1 LPLRKASN
9 MIICDYELGEVKKRQ
24 LTQEEKSNV
33 CSYVVAR
40 WNAWSKPLQG
50 VQDNTRVIRDRATPS
65 ICNIKQPEK
74 KKDWHSDIK
83 LNRMY
88 EFYNKLYGILYETF
102 YDKIS
107 SYLKLGK
114 DTHDKVYNLALD
126 QENKK
131 TLLVSIKD
139 MLDTGEVVASSE
151 YKTVYKKEVAHISE
165 IMNVDPNSIVSVR
178 ENSFVYRKEVS
189 KRLNF
194 IRIDPCN
201 FVYDPLITPCTDD
214 FYECDKIIKQW
225 KTRRE
230 ILSNKSY
237 ELDKQQFEEQF
248 AQQTTPNEESQDEN
262 DTNSV
267 YRYNQI
273 EVLTM
278 FGTFYIDGK
287 AYENYVAVVV
297 GRQFLVYFAPKGIYT
312 PDVYYFPFH
321 ARGNGARGISPLFYI
336 ADLCQAEEDAYN
348 RTCDAIKLQ
357 LNPTRYAPTGFFEEN
372 KVKQEPGK
380 IITYRL
386 GMQDPNAIIKEQIDA
401 QPAIMTFQETTK
413 QLEKEIAGIDNG
425 QLSVK
430 SEALTEEEVKRIAVS
445 ESLIPNMIISGIMLN
460 IVSRYLK
467 DCVQM
472 MDGEE
477 MDGNVV
483 KTAWEYANEQ
493 LQMQNIVALMEKVGQ
508 ADPTMP
514 KIQDTAARA
523 LQAMGVN
530 PDDYLNDGRTQ
541 QIIQNF
547 AGLSDEVLQQLVQV
561 GQQMQVQE
569 NNLNKAS
576 KLMAQLQDDEY
587 RKQLR
592 ENWAETG
599 VLPESV
605 IVPNGDTTMEVPVT
619 RVTPDSQV
627 KNKVST
633 TAD

>member
-1 LPLRKASN
+1 
-9 MIICDYELGEVKKRQ
+9 MIVCDYELGEVKKRE
-24 LTQEEKSNV
+24 LTSDEKKDV
-33 CSYVVAR
+33 CDYVVSR
-40 WNAWSKPLQG
+40 WNAWSKPVESL
-50 VQDNTRVIRDRATPS
+50 QDNTRVIRDRATPT
-65 ICNIKQPEK
+65 ICDIKQPER
-74 KKDWHSDIK
+74 KKDWHSNIR

-88 EFYNKLYGILYETF
+88 EYYNKLYGILYETF

-114 DTHDKVYNLALD
+114 DNHDKVYNLALD

-131 TLLVSIKD
+131 CLLVSIKD

-151 YKTVYKKEVAHISE
+151 YKTIYKKEVLPIE
-165 IMNVDPNSIVSVR
+165 QIGMVDPASIVSVR
-178 ENSFVYRKEVS
+178 ENSFVVRQEVGR
-189 KRLNF
+189 RLNF
-194 IRIDPCN
+194 VRIDPCN

-237 ELDKQQFEEQF
+237 EIDRQQFENTF
-248 AQQTTPNEESQDEN
+248 PQQTTPNMESQDEQ
-262 DTNSV
+262 DINSV

-278 FGTFYIDGK
+278 FGTFYINGK
-287 AYENYVAVVV
+287 AYENYVAVII
-297 GRQFLVYFAPKGIYT
+297 GRAFLAYFAPKGIYT
-312 PDVYYFPFH
+312 PDIYYYPFH
-321 ARGNGARGISPLFYI
+321 ARGNGARGVSPLFYI
-336 ADLCQAEEDAYN
+336 ADLCKAEEDAFN
-348 RTCDAIKLQ
+348 DTRDAVKLQ
-357 LNPTRYAPTGFFEEN
+357 LNPTRYAPTGFFEEPV
-372 KVKQEPGK
+372 VKQEPGK

-386 GMQDPNAIIKEQIDA
+386 GMQDPNAIIKEVIDA
-401 QPAIMTFQETTK
+401 QPALQSFQETTK

-460 IVSRYLK
+460 VVSRYLK

-472 MDGEE
+472 VDGEE
-477 MDGNVV
+477 LDGNVV

-493 LQMQNIVALMEKVGQ
+493 LQMQNIVALIEKVGA

-530 PDDYLNDGRTQ
+530 PADYLNDGRTQ
-541 QIIQNF
+541 QIIQTF
-547 AGLSDEVLQQLVQV
+547 AGLSDDVIQQLAQM
-561 GQQMQVQE
+561 GQQLQVEQ
-569 NNLNKAS
+569 NNIAKAS
-576 KLMAQLQDDEY
+576 KMMAQIQDDEY
-587 RKQLR
+587 RKVLR
-592 ENWAETG
+592 KSWEETG
-599 VLPESV
+599 MMPEAV
-605 IVPNGDTTMEVPVT
+605 MVPNGDAVMEVPVT
-619 RVTPDSQV
+619 RVTPETQV

>member
-1 LPLRKASN
+1 
-9 MIICDYELGEVKKRQ
+9 MIVCDYELGEVKKRE
-24 LTQEEKSNV
+24 LTSDEKQSV
-33 CSYVVAR
+33 CDFVVQR
-40 WNAWSKPLQG
+40 WNSWSKPLELL
-50 VQDNTRVIRDRATPS
+50 QDNTRVIRDRATPT
-65 ICNIKQPEK
+65 ICDIKQPER
-74 KKDWHSDIK
+74 KKDWHSNIK

-114 DTHDKVYNLALD
+114 ENHDKVYNQALD

-151 YKTVYKKEVAHISE
+151 YKTVYKKEVLPIEE
-165 IMNVDPNSIVSVR
+165 IGNVDPASIVSVR
-178 ENSFVYRKEVS
+178 ENSFVVRQEVE

-194 IRIDPCN
+194 VRIDPCN
-201 FVYDPLITPCTDD
+201 FVYDPLVTPCTED

-237 ELDKQQFEEQF
+237 ELDRAQFEETF
-248 AQQTTPNEESQDEN
+248 AQPSTPNLQEQDE
-262 DTNSV
+262 TTTYSV

-278 FGTFYIDGK
+278 FGTFYIGGK
-287 AYENYVAVVV
+287 AYENYVAVVI
-297 GRQFLVYFAPKGIYT
+297 GRAFLAYFAPKGIYT

-321 ARGNGARGISPLFYI
+321 ARGNGARGVSPLFYI
-336 ADLCQAEEDAYN
+336 ADLCKAEEDAYN
-348 RTCDAIKLQ
+348 DTRDAVKLQ
-357 LNPTRYAPTGFFEEN
+357 INPCRYAPTGFFEEN
-372 KVKQEPGK
+372 NVKQEPGK

-386 GMQDPNAIIKEQIDA
+386 GMQDPNAIIKETIDA
-401 QPAIMTFQETTK
+401 QPAIQSFQETTK

-467 DCVQM
+467 DCVEM
-472 MDGEE
+472 VDGQE
-477 MDGNVV
+477 MDGTVV

-493 LQMQNIVALMEKVGQ
+493 LQMQNIVSLIEKVAQ

-514 KIQDTAARA
+514 KYQDTAARA

-530 PDDYLNDGRTQ
+530 PADYLNDGRTQ
-541 QIIQNF
+541 QIIQQF

-561 GQQMQVQE
+561 GQQLQVEQ
-569 NNLNKAS
+569 NNIAKAS
-576 KLMAQLQDDEY
+576 KMMAQIQDDEY
-587 RKQLR
+587 RKVLR
-592 ENWAETG
+592 KSWEEAG
-599 VLPESV
+599 AMPQSV
-605 IVPNGDTTMEVPVT
+605 IVPNGDAVMEVPVT
-619 RVTPDSQV
+619 RVTPETQV

>member
-1 LPLRKASN
+1 
-9 MIICDYELGEVKKRQ
+9 
-24 LTQEEKSNV
+24 
-33 CSYVVAR
+33 
-40 WNAWSKPLQG
+40 
-50 VQDNTRVIRDRATPS
+50 
-65 ICNIKQPEK
+65 
-74 KKDWHSDIK
+74 
-83 LNRMY
+83 MY

-114 DTHDKVYNLALD
+114 ENHDKVYNNALD

-151 YKTVYKKEVAHISE
+151 YKTMYRKDVLPIEE
-165 IMNVDPNSIVSVR
+165 IGNVDPSTIVSIR
-178 ENSFVYRKEVS
+178 ENSFVVRTEVE

-194 IRIDPCN
+194 VRIDPCN

-237 ELDKQQFEEQF
+237 EIDKAEFEATF
-248 AQQTTPNEESQDEN
+248 AQPSTPNLQSQDEM
-262 DTNSV
+262 DTSSV

-278 FGTFYIDGK
+278 FGTFYIGGK
-287 AYENYVAVVV
+287 AYENYVAVIV
-297 GRQFLVYFAPKGIYT
+297 GRTFLAYFAPKGIYT
-312 PDVYYFPFH
+312 PDIYYYPFH

-336 ADLCQAEEDAYN
+336 ADLCKAEEEAYN
-348 RTCDAIKLQ
+348 DTRDAVKLQ
-357 LNPTRYAPTGFFEEN
+357 LNPTRFAPTGFFEEGN
-372 KVKQEPGK
+372 VKQEPGK
-380 IITYRL
+380 VITYRI
-386 GMQDPNAIIKEQIDA
+386 GMQDPNAIIRENIDA
-401 QPAIMTFQETTK
+401 QPAIQSFQETTK

-430 SEALTEEEVKRIAVS
+430 SEALTEEEVKRIATS

-460 IVSRYLK
+460 IVSRYLR
-467 DCVQM
+467 DCVEMVEGQ
-472 MDGEE
+472 E
-477 MDGNVV
+477 MDGSVI

-493 LQMQNIVALMEKVGQ
+493 LQMQNIINLIERVGA

-530 PDDYLNDGRTQ
+530 PADYLNDGRTQ

-547 AGLSDEVLQQLVQV
+547 AGLSDEVLQQLVQM
-561 GQQMQVQE
+561 GQQLQVEQ
-569 NNLNKAS
+569 NNIAKAS
-576 KLMAQLQDDEY
+576 KMMGQIQDDEY
-587 RKQLR
+587 RKALR
-592 ENWAETG
+592 KSWEEAG
-599 VLPESV
+599 VMPESV
-605 IVPNGDTTMEVPVT
+605 IVPNGDSVMEVPVT
-619 RVTPDSQV
+619 RVTPETQV

>member
-1 LPLRKASN
+1 
-9 MIICDYELGEVKKRQ
+9 MIVCDYELGEVKKRE
-24 LTQEEKSNV
+24 LTSDEKQSV
-33 CSYVVAR
+33 CDFVVQR
-40 WNAWSKPLQG
+40 WNSWSKPLELL
-50 VQDNTRVIRDRATPS
+50 QDNTRVIRDRATPT
-65 ICNIKQPEK
+65 ICDIKQPER
-74 KKDWHSDIK
+74 KKDWHSNIK

-114 DTHDKVYNLALD
+114 ENHDKVYNQALD

-151 YKTVYKKEVAHISE
+151 YKTVYKKEVLPIEE
-165 IMNVDPNSIVSVR
+165 IGNVDPASIVSVR
-178 ENSFVYRKEVS
+178 ENSFVVRQEVE

-194 IRIDPCN
+194 VRIDPCN
-201 FVYDPLITPCTDD
+201 FVYDPLITPCTED

-237 ELDKQQFEEQF
+237 ELDRQAFEETF
-248 AQQTTPNEESQDEN
+248 AQPSTPNLQEQDETTTYN
-262 DTNSV
+262 V

-278 FGTFYIDGK
+278 FGTFYIGGK
-287 AYENYVAVVV
+287 AYENYVAVVI
-297 GRQFLVYFAPKGIYT
+297 GRAFLAYFAPKGIYT

-321 ARGNGARGISPLFYI
+321 ARGNGARGVSPLFYI
-336 ADLCQAEEDAYN
+336 ADLCKAEEDAYN
-348 RTCDAIKLQ
+348 DTRDAVKLQ
-357 LNPTRYAPTGFFEEN
+357 INPCRYAPTGFFEEN
-372 KVKQEPGK
+372 NVKQEPGK

-386 GMQDPNAIIKEQIDA
+386 GMQDPNAIIKETIDA
-401 QPAIMTFQETTK
+401 QPAIQSFQETTK

-467 DCVQM
+467 DCVEM
-472 MDGEE
+472 VDGQE
-477 MDGNVV
+477 MDGTVV

-493 LQMQNIVALMEKVGQ
+493 LQMQNIVSLIEKVAQ

-514 KIQDTAARA
+514 KYQDTAARA

-530 PDDYLNDGRTQ
+530 PADYLNDGRTQ

-547 AGLSDEVLQQLVQV
+547 AGLSDDVLQQLVTV
-561 GQQMQVQE
+561 GQQLQVQE
-569 NNLNKAS
+569 NNVLKAQ
-576 KLMAQLQDDEY
+576 KIMGNIQDDEY
-587 RKQLR
+587 RKVLRKSWEESGQLP
-592 ENWAETG
+592 A
-599 VLPESV
+599 SV
-605 IVPNGDTTMEVPVT
+605 IVPNGQGVMEVPVE
-619 RVTPDSQV
+619 RVTPTTQT
-627 KNKVST
+627 KNKSGVT
-633 TAD
+633 VD

>member
-1 LPLRKASN
+1 
-9 MIICDYELGEVKKRQ
+9 MIVCDYELGEVKKRE
-24 LTQEEKSNV
+24 LTSDEKQGV
-33 CSYVVAR
+33 CDFVVQR
-40 WNAWSKPLQG
+40 WNSWSKPLEAL
-50 VQDNTRVIRDRATPS
+50 QDNTRVIRDRATPT
-65 ICNIKQPEK
+65 ICDIKQPER
-74 KKDWHSDIK
+74 KKDWHSNIK

-114 DTHDKVYNLALD
+114 ENHDKVYNQALD

-151 YKTVYKKEVAHISE
+151 YKTVYKKEVLPIEE
-165 IMNVDPNSIVSVR
+165 IGNVDPASIVSVR
-178 ENSFVYRKEVS
+178 ENSFVVRQEVE

-194 IRIDPCN
+194 VRIDPCN
-201 FVYDPLITPCTDD
+201 FVYDPLVTPCTED

-237 ELDKQQFEEQF
+237 ELDRQAFEEAF
-248 AQQTTPNEESQDEN
+248 AQPSTPNLQEQDETTTYN
-262 DTNSV
+262 V

-278 FGTFYIDGK
+278 FGTFYIGGK
-287 AYENYVAVVV
+287 AYENYVAVVI
-297 GRQFLVYFAPKGIYT
+297 GRAFLAYFAPKGIYT

-321 ARGNGARGISPLFYI
+321 ARGNGARGVSPLLYI
-336 ADLCQAEEDAYN
+336 ADLCKAEEDAYN
-348 RTCDAIKLQ
+348 DTRDAVKLQ
-357 LNPTRYAPTGFFEEN
+357 INPCRYAPTGFFEEN
-372 KVKQEPGK
+372 NVKQEPGK

-386 GMQDPNAIIKEQIDA
+386 GMQDPNAIIKETIDA
-401 QPAIMTFQETTK
+401 QPAIQSFQETTK

-467 DCVQM
+467 DCVEM
-472 MDGEE
+472 VDGQE
-477 MDGNVV
+477 MDGTVV

-493 LQMQNIVALMEKVGQ
+493 LQMQNIVSLIEKVAQ

-514 KIQDTAARA
+514 KYQDTAARA

-530 PDDYLNDGRTQ
+530 PADYLNDGRTQ
-541 QIIQNF
+541 QIVQNF
-547 AGLSDEVLQQLVQV
+547 ASLSDEVLQQLVQV
-561 GQQMQVQE
+561 GQQLQVEQ
-569 NNLNKAS
+569 NNLTKAS
-576 KLMAQLQDDEY
+576 KMMAQIQDDEY
-587 RKQLR
+587 RKVLR
-592 ENWAETG
+592 KSWEEAG
-599 VLPESV
+599 AMPQSV
-605 IVPNGDTTMEVPVT
+605 IVPNGDAVMEVPVT
-619 RVTPDSQV
+619 RVTPETQV

-633 TAD
+633 TVD

>member
-1 LPLRKASN
+1 
-9 MIICDYELGEVKKRQ
+9 MIVCDYELGEVKKRE
-24 LTQEEKSNV
+24 LTSDEKQSV
-33 CSYVVAR
+33 CDFVVQR
-40 WNAWSKPLQG
+40 WNSWSKPLEAL
-50 VQDNTRVIRDRATPS
+50 QDNTRVIRDRATPT
-65 ICNIKQPEK
+65 ICDIKQPQK
-74 KKDWHSDIK
+74 KKDWHSDIR

-114 DTHDKVYNLALD
+114 ENHDKVYNQALD

-151 YKTVYKKEVAHISE
+151 YKTVYRKEVLPIEE
-165 IMNVDPNSIVSVR
+165 IGNVDPASIVSVR
-178 ENSFVYRKEVS
+178 ENSFVVRQEVE

-194 IRIDPCN
+194 VRIDPCN
-201 FVYDPLITPCTDD
+201 FVYDPLVTPCTED

-237 ELDKQQFEEQF
+237 ELDRAQFEETF
-248 AQQTTPNEESQDEN
+248 AQPSTPNLQEQDE
-262 DTNSV
+262 TTTYSV

-278 FGTFYIDGK
+278 FGTFYIGGK
-287 AYENYVAVVV
+287 AYENYVAVVI
-297 GRQFLVYFAPKGIYT
+297 GRAFLAYFAPKGIYT

-321 ARGNGARGISPLFYI
+321 ARGNGARGVSPLFYI
-336 ADLCQAEEDAYN
+336 ADLCKAEEDAYN
-348 RTCDAIKLQ
+348 DTRDAVKLQ
-357 LNPTRYAPTGFFEEN
+357 INPCRYAPTGFFEEN
-372 KVKQEPGK
+372 NVKQEPGK

-386 GMQDPNAIIKEQIDA
+386 GMQDPNAIIKETIDA
-401 QPAIMTFQETTK
+401 QPAIQSFQETTK

-467 DCVQM
+467 DCVEM
-472 MDGEE
+472 VDGQE
-477 MDGNVV
+477 MDGTVV

-493 LQMQNIVALMEKVGQ
+493 LQMQNIVALIEKVAQ

-514 KIQDTAARA
+514 KYQDTAARA

-530 PDDYLNDGRTQ
+530 PADYLNDGRTQ
-541 QIIQNF
+541 QIVQQF

-561 GQQMQVQE
+561 GQQLQVEQ
-569 NNLNKAS
+569 NNVAKAS
-576 KLMAQLQDDEY
+576 KMMAQIQDDEY
-587 RKQLR
+587 RKVLR
-592 ENWAETG
+592 KSWEEAG
-599 VLPESV
+599 AMPQSV
-605 IVPNGDTTMEVPVT
+605 IVPNGDAVMEVPVT
-619 RVTPDSQV
+619 RVTPETQV
-627 KNKVST
+627 KNKAST

>member
-1 LPLRKASN
+1 
-9 MIICDYELGEVKKRQ
+9 MIVCDYELGEVKKRE
-24 LTQEEKSNV
+24 LTTDEKQSV
-33 CSYVVAR
+33 CDYVVAR
-40 WNAWSKPLQG
+40 WNAWSKPLEDLQY
-50 VQDNTRVIRDRATPS
+50 NTDVIRERATPT
-65 ICNIKQPEK
+65 ICDQPSK
-74 KKDWHSDIK
+74 KHDWHSRIK

-114 DTHDKVYNLALD
+114 DNHDKVYNIALD

-151 YKTVYKKEVAHISE
+151 YKTIYRKEVLPIDQ
-165 IMNVDPNSIVSVR
+165 IGMVDPASIVSVR
-178 ENSFVYRKEVS
+178 ENSFVVRQEAGR
-189 KRLNF
+189 RLNF

-201 FVYDPLITPCTDD
+201 FVYDPLVTPCTDD
-214 FYECDKIIKQW
+214 FYECDKIVKQW

-237 ELDKQQFEEQF
+237 EIDEQAFKQAF
-248 AQQTTPNEESQDEN
+248 AQQTTPNLQSQDEQ
-262 DTNSV
+262 DTQTV

-278 FGTFYIDGK
+278 FGTFYIGGK
-287 AYENYVAVVV
+287 AYENYVAVIV
-297 GRQFLVYFAPKGIYT
+297 GRQFLAYFAPKGIYT
-312 PDVYYFPFH
+312 PDIYYFPFH
-321 ARGNGARGISPLFYI
+321 ARGNGSRGVSPLYYI
-336 ADLCQAEEDAYN
+336 ADLCKAEEDAYN
-348 RTCDAIKLQ
+348 DSRDAVKMQ
-357 LNPTRYAPTGFFEEN
+357 LNPARYAPTGFFEESV
-372 KVKQEPGK
+372 VKLEPGK
-380 IITYRL
+380 VITYRP
-386 GMQDPNAIIKEQIDA
+386 GMQDPTAIIKETIDA
-401 QPAIMTFQETTK
+401 QPSIQSFQETTK

-460 IVSRYLK
+460 VVSRYLK

-472 MDGEE
+472 VDNQELE
-477 MDGNVV
+477 GNVI

-493 LQMQNIVALMEKVGQ
+493 LQMQNIIALVEKVGA

-530 PDDYLNDGRTQ
+530 PADYLNDGRAQ
-541 QIIQNF
+541 QIIQTF
-547 AGLSDEVLQQLVQV
+547 AGLSDEVLQQLAQM
-561 GQQMQVQE
+561 GQQLQVEQ
-569 NNLNKAS
+569 NNVVKAS
-576 KLMAQLQDDEY
+576 KMMAQIQDDEY
-587 RKQLR
+587 RKVLR
-592 ENWAETG
+592 KSWEELGA
-599 VLPESV
+599 LPESV
-605 IVPNGDTTMEVPVT
+605 EVPNGDGTMTVPVA
-619 RVTPDSQV
+619 RVVPETQV

>member
-1 LPLRKASN
+1 
-9 MIICDYELGEVKKRQ
+9 MIVCDYELGEVKKRE
-24 LTQEEKSNV
+24 LTSDEKQSV
-33 CSYVVAR
+33 CDFVVQR
-40 WNAWSKPLQG
+40 WNSWSKPLE
-50 VQDNTRVIRDRATPS
+50 VLQDNTRVIRDRATPT
-65 ICNIKQPEK
+65 ICDIKQPEK
-74 KKDWHSDIK
+74 KKDWHSNIK

-114 DTHDKVYNLALD
+114 ENHDKVYNQALD

-151 YKTVYKKEVAHISE
+151 YKTVYRKEVLPIEE
-165 IMNVDPNSIVSVR
+165 IGNVDPASIVSVR
-178 ENSFVYRKEVS
+178 ENSFVVRQEVE

-194 IRIDPCN
+194 VRIDPCN
-201 FVYDPLITPCTDD
+201 FVYDPLVTPCTED

-237 ELDKQQFEEQF
+237 ELDRAQFEETF
-248 AQQTTPNEESQDEN
+248 AQPSTPNLQEQDE
-262 DTNSV
+262 TTTYSV

-278 FGTFYIDGK
+278 FGTFYIGGK
-287 AYENYVAVVV
+287 AYENYVAVVI
-297 GRQFLVYFAPKGIYT
+297 GRAFLAYFAPKGIYT

-321 ARGNGARGISPLFYI
+321 ARGNGARGVSPLFYI
-336 ADLCQAEEDAYN
+336 ADLCKAEEDAYN
-348 RTCDAIKLQ
+348 DTRDAVKLQ
-357 LNPTRYAPTGFFEEN
+357 INPCRYAPTGFFEEN
-372 KVKQEPGK
+372 NVKQEPGK

-386 GMQDPNAIIKEQIDA
+386 GMQDPNAIIKETIDA
-401 QPAIMTFQETTK
+401 QPAIQSFQETTK

-467 DCVQM
+467 DCVEM
-472 MDGEE
+472 VDGQE
-477 MDGNVV
+477 MDGTVV

-493 LQMQNIVALMEKVGQ
+493 LQMQNIVALIEKVAQ

-514 KIQDTAARA
+514 KYQDTAARA

-530 PDDYLNDGRTQ
+530 PADYLNDGRTQ
-541 QIIQNF
+541 QIVQQF

-561 GQQMQVQE
+561 GQQLQVEQ
-569 NNLNKAS
+569 NNVAKAS
-576 KLMAQLQDDEY
+576 KMMAQIQDDEY
-587 RKQLR
+587 RKVLR
-592 ENWAETG
+592 KSWEEAG
-599 VLPESV
+599 AMPQSV
-605 IVPNGDTTMEVPVT
+605 IVPNGDGVMEVPVT
-619 RVTPDSQV
+619 RVTPETQV
-627 KNKVST
+627 KNKAST

>member
-1 LPLRKASN
+1 
-9 MIICDYELGEVKKRQ
+9 MIVCDYELGEVKKRE
-24 LTQEEKSNV
+24 LTSDEKQSV
-33 CSYVVAR
+33 CDFVVQR
-40 WNAWSKPLQG
+40 WNTWSKPLE
-50 VQDNTRVIRDRATPS
+50 VLQDNTRVIRDRATPT
-65 ICNIKQPEK
+65 ICDIKQPER
-74 KKDWHSDIK
+74 KKDWHSNIK

-114 DTHDKVYNLALD
+114 ENHDKVYNQALD

-151 YKTVYKKEVAHISE
+151 YKTVYKKEVLPIEE
-165 IMNVDPNSIVSVR
+165 IGNVDPASIVSVR
-178 ENSFVYRKEVS
+178 ENSFVVRQEVE

-194 IRIDPCN
+194 VRIDPCN
-201 FVYDPLITPCTDD
+201 FVYDPLVTPCTED

-237 ELDKQQFEEQF
+237 ELDRQAFEEAF
-248 AQQTTPNEESQDEN
+248 AQPSTPNLQEQD
-262 DTNSV
+262 DTTTYSV

-278 FGTFYIDGK
+278 FGTFYIGGK
-287 AYENYVAVVV
+287 AYENYVAVVI
-297 GRQFLVYFAPKGIYT
+297 GRAFLAYFAPKGIYT

-321 ARGNGARGISPLFYI
+321 ARGNGARGVSPLFYI
-336 ADLCQAEEDAYN
+336 ADLCKAEEDAYN
-348 RTCDAIKLQ
+348 DTRDAVKLQ
-357 LNPTRYAPTGFFEEN
+357 INPCRYAPTGFFEEN
-372 KVKQEPGK
+372 NVKQEPGK

-386 GMQDPNAIIKEQIDA
+386 GMQDPNAIIKETIDA
-401 QPAIMTFQETTK
+401 QPAIQSFQETTK

-467 DCVQM
+467 DCVEM
-472 MDGEE
+472 VDGQE
-477 MDGNVV
+477 MDGTVV

-493 LQMQNIVALMEKVGQ
+493 LQMQNIVALIEKVAQ

-514 KIQDTAARA
+514 KYQDTAARA

-530 PDDYLNDGRTQ
+530 PADYLNDGRTQ

-561 GQQMQVQE
+561 GQQLQVEQ
-569 NNLNKAS
+569 NNLTKAS
-576 KLMAQLQDDEY
+576 KMMGQIMDDEY
-587 RKQLR
+587 RKVLR
-592 ENWAETG
+592 KSWEETG
-599 VLPESV
+599 ALPESV
-605 IVPNGDTTMEVPVT
+605 IVPNGQGVMEVPVT
-619 RVTPDSQV
+619 KVLPETQV
-627 KNKVST
+627 KNKTST

>member
-1 LPLRKASN
+1 
-9 MIICDYELGEVKKRQ
+9 MIVCNYEMGEVKQKE
-24 LTQEEKSNV
+24 LNADEKKSV
-33 CSYVVAR
+33 CDYVVAR
-40 WNAWSKPLQG
+40 WNAWSKPLEG
-50 VQDNTRVIRDRATPS
+50 VQSNTKVIRDRATPA
-65 ICNIKQPEK
+65 ICDIAQPQK
-74 KKDWHSDIK
+74 KKDWHSKIK

-114 DTHDKVYNLALD
+114 DNHDAIYNQALD

-151 YKTVYKKEVAHISE
+151 YKTIYRKEVASIDE
-165 IMNVDPNSIVSVR
+165 IGMVDPKSIISVR
-178 ENSFVYRKEVS
+178 EKSFVYRKEVG

-214 FYECDKIIKQW
+214 FYECDKIVKQW

-237 ELDKQQFEEQF
+237 EIDRQQFEEYF
-248 AQQTTPNEESQDEN
+248 AQQTTPNAESQDEE

-278 FGTFYIDGK
+278 FGTFFIDGK
-287 AYENYVAVVV
+287 AYENYVAVIV
-297 GRQFLVYFAPKGIYT
+297 GRQFLAYFAPKGIYT
-312 PDVYYFPFH
+312 PDIYYFPFH

-348 RTCDAIKLQ
+348 DSRDAVKLL
-357 LNPTRYAPTGFFEEN
+357 LNPTRYAPTGFFEEPV
-372 KVKQEPGK
+372 VKQEPGK

-401 QPAIMTFQETTK
+401 QPAIQTFQETTK

-460 IVSRYLK
+460 IVSRYLQ
-467 DCVQM
+467 DCVEM
-472 MDGEE
+472 MSEEE
-477 MDGNVV
+477 MNGNVV

-493 LQMQNIVALMEKVGQ
+493 LQMQNIIVLMEKVGA

-514 KIQDTAARA
+514 KIQDTAVKA

-530 PDDYLNDGRTQ
+530 PADYLNDGRTQ

-547 AGLSDEVLQQLVQV
+547 AGLSDEVLQQLVPV
-561 GQQMQVQE
+561 GQQMQVQQ
-569 NNLNKAS
+569 NNLTKAS
-576 KLMAQLQDDEY
+576 KMMSQIQDDEY

-592 ENWAETG
+592 EQWDETG
-599 VLPESV
+599 TMPESV
-605 IVPNGDTTMEVPVT
+605 IVPNGDSVMEVPVT
-619 RVTPDSQV
+619 RVTPETQV

>member
-1 LPLRKASN
+1 
-9 MIICDYELGEVKKRQ
+9 MIICDYELGEVKQKE
-24 LTQEEKSNV
+24 LTAEDKKSI
-33 CSYVVAR
+33 CDYVVSR
-40 WNAWSKPLQG
+40 WTAWAKPLAE
-50 VQDNTRVIRDRATPS
+50 VQSNTKIVRERATPS
-65 ICNIKQPEK
+65 ICSISQPEK
-74 KKDWHSDIK
+74 KQDWHSGIR

-114 DTHDKVYNLALD
+114 DNHDAVYNDALD

-151 YKTVYKKEVAHISE
+151 YKTVYKKEVAAIDQ
-165 IMNVDPNSIVSVR
+165 IMNVDPSSIISVR

-214 FYECDKIIKQW
+214 FYECDKIVKQW

-230 ILSNKSY
+230 ILSNKAY
-237 ELDKQQFEEQF
+237 ELDKQLFEQTF
-248 AQQTTPNEESQDEN
+248 AIQNTPNSESQDES
-262 DTNSV
+262 DVNST

-287 AYENYVAVVV
+287 AYENYVAVVI
-297 GRQFLVYFAPKGIYT
+297 GRTFLAYFGPKGIYT
-312 PDVYYFPFH
+312 PDIYYFPFH

-336 ADLCQAEEDAYN
+336 ADLCKAEEDAYN
-348 RTCDAIKLQ
+348 RSRDAVELMI
-357 LNPTRYAPTGFFEEN
+357 NPTRYAPTGFFEESR
-372 KVKQEPGK
+372 VKQEPGK

-386 GMQDPNAIIKEQIDA
+386 GIQDPNAIIREQIDA
-401 QPAIMTFQETTK
+401 QPALQTFQETTK

-467 DCVQM
+467 DCVEM
-472 MDGEE
+472 VRGEE
-477 MDGNVV
+477 TSGNVV

-493 LQMQNIVALMEKVGQ
+493 LQMQNIIALMEKVGQ
-508 ADPTMP
+508 ADPSMP

-523 LQAMGVN
+523 LQAMGVK
-530 PDDYLNDGRTQ
+530 PEDYLNDGRTQ

-547 AGLSDEVLQQLVQV
+547 ADLSDEVLQQLAQM
-561 GQQMQVQE
+561 GQQLQVEQ
-569 NNLNKAS
+569 NNLTKAS
-576 KLMAQLQDDEY
+576 KMMSQIQDDEY
-587 RKQLR
+587 RKRLR
-592 ENWAETG
+592 ESWQETG
-599 VLPESV
+599 TMPPSV
-605 IVPNGDTTMEVPVT
+605 IVPNGDTVMEVPVT
-619 RVTPDSQV
+619 RVTPETQV

>member
-1 LPLRKASN
+1 
-9 MIICDYELGEVKKRQ
+9 MIICDYELGEVKKRE
-24 LTQEEKSNV
+24 LTADEKQNV
-33 CSYVVAR
+33 CDYVVAR
-40 WNAWSKPLQG
+40 WNMWSKPLETLQE
-50 VQDNTRVIRDRATPS
+50 NTRVIRDRATPT
-65 ICNIKQPEK
+65 ICDTKQPQR
-74 KKDWHSDIK
+74 KKDWHSNIK

-114 DTHDKVYNLALD
+114 DNHDKVYNLALD

-131 TLLVSIKD
+131 TLLVSVKD

-151 YKTVYKKEVAHISE
+151 YKTVYRKEVLPIEE
-165 IMNVDPNSIVSVR
+165 IGNVDPASIVSVR
-178 ENSFVYRKEVS
+178 ENSFVVRQEVE

-194 IRIDPCN
+194 VRIDPCN

-237 ELDKQQFEEQF
+237 EIDRKLFEETF
-248 AQQTTPNEESQDEN
+248 AHQTTPNMQEQDEE
-262 DTNSV
+262 TISSV

-278 FGTFYIDGK
+278 FGTFYIGGK
-287 AYENYVAVVV
+287 AYENYVAVII
-297 GRQFLVYFAPKGIYT
+297 GRTFLAYFAPKGIYT
-312 PDVYYFPFH
+312 PDIYYYPFH
-321 ARGNGARGISPLFYI
+321 ARGNGARGVSPLFYI
-336 ADLCQAEEDAYN
+336 ADLCKAEEEAYN
-348 RTCDAIKLQ
+348 DTRDAVKLQ
-357 LNPTRYAPTGFFEEN
+357 LNPCRYAPTGFFEESV
-372 KVKQEPGK
+372 VKQEPGK
-380 IITYRL
+380 VITYRL
-386 GMQDPNAIIKEQIDA
+386 GMQDPNAIIKESIDA
-401 QPAIMTFQETTK
+401 QPAIQSFQETTK

-467 DCVQM
+467 DCVEM
-472 MDGEE
+472 VDGQE

-493 LQMQNIVALMEKVGQ
+493 LQMQNIVSLIEKVAQ

-514 KIQDTAARA
+514 KYQDTAARA

-530 PDDYLNDGRTQ
+530 PADYLNDGRTQ
-541 QIIQNF
+541 QIIQQF
-547 AGLSDEVLQQLVQV
+547 AGLSDEVLQQLAQM
-561 GQQMQVQE
+561 GQQLQVQE
-569 NNLNKAS
+569 NNVLKAQ
-576 KLMAQLQDDEY
+576 KIMGNIQDDEY
-587 RKQLR
+587 RKVLR
-592 ENWAETG
+592 KAWEEQG
-599 VLPESV
+599 VLPETV
-605 IVPNGDTTMEVPVT
+605 VVPNGQGVMEVPVE
-619 RVTPDSQV
+619 RVTPTTQT
-627 KNKVST
+627 KNKSGVT
-633 TAD
+633 VD

>member
-1 LPLRKASN
+1 
-9 MIICDYELGEVKKRQ
+9 MIVCDYELGEVKKRE
-24 LTQEEKSNV
+24 LTQDEKQSV
-33 CSYVVAR
+33 CDYIVAR
-40 WNAWSKPLQG
+40 WNAWSKPLG
-50 VQDNTRVIRDRATPS
+50 VLQDNMKLVREKATPAS
-65 ICNIKQPEK
+65 CEKQTDK
-74 KKDWHSDIK
+74 KKDDWHSKIS

-114 DTHDKVYNLALD
+114 ERHDVIYNQALD

-131 TLLVSIKD
+131 CLLVSIKD

-151 YKTVYKKEVAHISE
+151 YKTVYKKEVLPIE
-165 IMNVDPNSIVSVR
+165 DILTVDPDSIVSVR
-178 ENSFVYRKEVS
+178 ENSFVVRKEVS

-201 FVYDPLITPCTDD
+201 FVYDPLVTPCTDD

-225 KTRRE
+225 KNRRE

-237 ELDKQQFEEQF
+237 EITKEDLDTIMASQPS
-248 AQQTTPNEESQDEN
+248 TPNLESQDEQ
-262 DTNSV
+262 DTNTV

-278 FGTFYIDGK
+278 FGTFYVGGK
-287 AYENYVAVVV
+287 TYENYVAVII
-297 GRQFLVYFAPKGIYT
+297 GRSFLAYFAPKGIYT

-321 ARGNGARGISPLFYI
+321 ARGNGARGVSPLFYI
-336 ADLCQAEEDAYN
+336 TDLCKAEEDAYN
-348 RTCDAIKLQ
+348 RTCDAVQLQ
-357 LNPTRYAPTGFFEEN
+357 INPARYAPTGFFEESR
-372 KVKQEPGK
+372 VQLEPGK
-380 IITYRL
+380 VITYRI
-386 GMQDPNAIIKEQIDA
+386 GVQDPNSIIKETIDA
-401 QPAIMTFQETTK
+401 QPAISAFQETTK

-460 IVSRYLK
+460 VVSPYLR

-472 MDGEE
+472 GEGAE
-477 MDGNVV
+477 LNGNVV

-493 LQMQNIVALMEKVGQ
+493 LQMQNIVALMEKIGA

-514 KIQDTAARA
+514 KIQDTAIKA
-523 LQAMGVN
+523 LQSMGVN
-530 PDDYLNDGRTQ
+530 PADYLNDGRTQ

-547 AGLSDEVLQQLVQV
+547 AGLSDEVLKELVLV
-561 GQQMQVQE
+561 GQQMQVQQ
-569 NNLNKAS
+569 NNIAKAS
-576 KLMAQLQDDEY
+576 KLMGQLQDDEY
-587 RKQLR
+587 RRVLR
-592 ENWAETG
+592 ENWKETG
-599 VLPESV
+599 ALPESV
-605 IVPNGDTTMEVPVT
+605 IVPNGDSVMEVPVT
-619 RVTPDSQV
+619 RVTPESQV

>member
-1 LPLRKASN
+1 
-9 MIICDYELGEVKKRQ
+9 MIVCDYELGEVKKRE
-24 LTQEEKSNV
+24 LTSDEKKDV
-33 CSYVVAR
+33 CDYVVSR
-40 WNAWSKPLQG
+40 WNAWSKPVESL
-50 VQDNTRVIRDRATPS
+50 QDNTRVIRDRATPT
-65 ICNIKQPEK
+65 ICDIKQPER
-74 KKDWHSDIK
+74 KKDWHSNIR

-88 EFYNKLYGILYETF
+88 EYYNKLYGILYETF

-114 DTHDKVYNLALD
+114 DNHDKVYNLALD

-131 TLLVSIKD
+131 CLLVSIKD

-151 YKTVYKKEVAHISE
+151 YKAIYKKEVLPIE
-165 IMNVDPNSIVSVR
+165 QIGMVDPASIVSVR
-178 ENSFVYRKEVS
+178 ENSFVVRQEVGR
-189 KRLNF
+189 RLNF
-194 IRIDPCN
+194 VRIDPCN

-237 ELDKQQFEEQF
+237 ELDRQQFENTF
-248 AQQTTPNEESQDEN
+248 PQQTTPNMESQDEQ
-262 DTNSV
+262 DINSV

-278 FGTFYIDGK
+278 FGTFYINGK
-287 AYENYVAVVV
+287 AYENYVAVII
-297 GRQFLVYFAPKGIYT
+297 GRAFLAYFAPKGIYT
-312 PDVYYFPFH
+312 PDIYYYPFH
-321 ARGNGARGISPLFYI
+321 ARGNGARGVSPLFYI
-336 ADLCQAEEDAYN
+336 ADLCKAEEDAFN
-348 RTCDAIKLQ
+348 DTRDAVKLQ
-357 LNPTRYAPTGFFEEN
+357 LNPTRYAPTGFFEESV
-372 KVKQEPGK
+372 VKQEPGK

-386 GMQDPNAIIKEQIDA
+386 GMQDPNAIIKEVIDA
-401 QPAIMTFQETTK
+401 QPALQSFQETTK

-460 IVSRYLK
+460 VVSRYLK
-467 DCVQM
+467 DSVQM
-472 MDGEE
+472 VDGEE
-477 MDGNVV
+477 LDGNVV

-493 LQMQNIVALMEKVGQ
+493 LQMQNIVALIEKVGA

-530 PDDYLNDGRTQ
+530 PADYLNDGRTQ
-541 QIIQNF
+541 QIIQTF
-547 AGLSDEVLQQLVQV
+547 GGLSDDVIQQLAQM
-561 GQQMQVQE
+561 GQQLQVEQ
-569 NNLNKAS
+569 NNIAKAS
-576 KLMAQLQDDEY
+576 KMMAQIQDDEY
-587 RKQLR
+587 RKVLR
-592 ENWAETG
+592 KSWEETG
-599 VLPESV
+599 MMPEAV
-605 IVPNGDTTMEVPVT
+605 MVPNGDAVMEVPVT
-619 RVTPDSQV
+619 RVTPETQV

>member
-1 LPLRKASN
+1 
-9 MIICDYELGEVKKRQ
+9 MIICNYEQGEVKKRE
-24 LTQEEKSNV
+24 LTQDEKDGV
-33 CSYVVAR
+33 CNYVVSR
-40 WNAWSKPLQG
+40 WTAWSKPLQG
-50 VQDNTRVIRDRATPS
+50 VQDNTRIIRERATPA
-65 ICNIKQPEK
+65 ICSIKQPEK
-74 KKDWHSDIK
+74 KKDWHSDIQ

-114 DTHDKVYNLALD
+114 DNHDKVYNLALD

-151 YKTVYKKEVAHISE
+151 YKTVYRKEVATIDHIME
-165 IMNVDPNSIVSVR
+165 VDPASIVSVR

-230 ILSNKSY
+230 ILSNKTY
-237 ELDKQQFEEQF
+237 EIDRQAFMEQF
-248 AQQTTPNEESQDEN
+248 AEQETPTAESQDEN
-262 DTNSV
+262 DTNST

-278 FGTFYIDGK
+278 FGTFYIGGK
-287 AYENYVAVVV
+287 AYENYVAVVI
-297 GRQFLVYFAPKGIYT
+297 GRTFLAFFAPKGIYT

-336 ADLCQAEEDAYN
+336 ADLCKAEEDAYN
-348 RTCDAIKLQ
+348 RSRDAVELMI
-357 LNPTRYAPTGFFEEN
+357 NPTRYAPTGFFEEN

-401 QPAIMTFQETTK
+401 QPAIQNFQETTK

-472 MDGEE
+472 MDNEE
-477 MDGNVV
+477 IDGNIV

-493 LQMQNIVALMEKVGQ
+493 LQMQNIVALIEKAAQ
-508 ADPTMP
+508 ADPSMP
-514 KIQDTAARA
+514 KYQDTAARA

-530 PDDYLNDGRTQ
+530 PADYLNDGRTQ
-541 QIIQNF
+541 QIINNF
-547 AGLSDEVLQQLVQV
+547 AGLSDEVLKELVQV
-561 GQQMQVQE
+561 GQQLQVQE

-592 ENWAETG
+592 DSWAQLG
-599 VLPESV
+599 LLPQSV
-605 IVPNGDTTMEVPVT
+605 VVPNGDTTMEVPVT

>member
-1 LPLRKASN
+1 
-9 MIICDYELGEVKKRQ
+9 MIVCDYELGEVKKRE
-24 LTQEEKSNV
+24 LTSDEKKDV
-33 CSYVVAR
+33 CDYVVSR
-40 WNAWSKPLQG
+40 WNAWSKPVESL
-50 VQDNTRVIRDRATPS
+50 QDNTRVIRDRATPT
-65 ICNIKQPEK
+65 ICDIKQPER
-74 KKDWHSDIK
+74 KKDWHSNIK

-88 EFYNKLYGILYETF
+88 EYYNKLYGILYETF

-114 DTHDKVYNLALD
+114 DKHDKVYNLALD

-131 TLLVSIKD
+131 CLLVSIKD

-151 YKTVYKKEVAHISE
+151 YKAIYKKEVLPIE
-165 IMNVDPNSIVSVR
+165 QIGMVDPASIVSIR
-178 ENSFVYRKEVS
+178 ENSFVVRQEVGR
-189 KRLNF
+189 RLNF
-194 IRIDPCN
+194 VRIDPCN
-201 FVYDPLITPCTDD
+201 FVYDPLITPCTED

-237 ELDKQQFEEQF
+237 ELDRQQFENTF
-248 AQQTTPNEESQDEN
+248 PQQTTPNMESQDEQ
-262 DTNSV
+262 DINSV

-278 FGTFYIDGK
+278 FGTFYINGK
-287 AYENYVAVVV
+287 AYENYVAVII
-297 GRQFLVYFAPKGIYT
+297 GRAFLAYFAPKGIYT
-312 PDVYYFPFH
+312 PDIYYYPFH
-321 ARGNGARGISPLFYI
+321 ARGNGARGVSPLFYI
-336 ADLCQAEEDAYN
+336 ADLCKAEEDAFN
-348 RTCDAIKLQ
+348 DTRDAVKLQ
-357 LNPTRYAPTGFFEEN
+357 LNPTRYAPTGFFEESV
-372 KVKQEPGK
+372 VKQEPGK

-386 GMQDPNAIIKEQIDA
+386 GMQDPNAIIKEVIDA
-401 QPAIMTFQETTK
+401 QPALQSFQETTK

-460 IVSRYLK
+460 VVSRYLK

-472 MDGEE
+472 VDGEE
-477 MDGNVV
+477 LDGNVV

-493 LQMQNIVALMEKVGQ
+493 LQMQNIVALMEKVGV

-530 PDDYLNDGRTQ
+530 PADYLNDGRTQ
-541 QIIQNF
+541 QIIQTF
-547 AGLSDEVLQQLVQV
+547 AGLSDEVLQQLAQM
-561 GQQMQVQE
+561 GQQLQVDQ
-569 NNLNKAS
+569 NNIAKAS
-576 KLMAQLQDDEY
+576 KMMAQIQDDEY
-587 RKQLR
+587 RKVLR
-592 ENWAETG
+592 KSWEETG
-599 VLPESV
+599 MMPEAV
-605 IVPNGDTTMEVPVT
+605 MVPNGDAVMEVPVT
-619 RVTPDSQV
+619 RVTPETQV

>member
-1 LPLRKASN
+1 
-9 MIICDYELGEVKKRQ
+9 MIICNYEQGEVKKRE
-24 LTQEEKSNV
+24 LTQDEKDGV
-33 CSYVVAR
+33 CNYVVSR
-40 WNAWSKPLQG
+40 WTAWSKPLQG
-50 VQDNTRVIRDRATPS
+50 VQDNTRIIRERATPA
-65 ICNIKQPEK
+65 ICSIKQPEK

-114 DTHDKVYNLALD
+114 DNHDKVYNLALD

-151 YKTVYKKEVAHISE
+151 YKTVYKKEVATIDHIME
-165 IMNVDPNSIVSVR
+165 VDPASIVSVR

-230 ILSNKSY
+230 ILSNKTY
-237 ELDKQQFEEQF
+237 EIDRQAFMEQF
-248 AQQTTPNEESQDEN
+248 AEQETPTAESQDEN
-262 DTNSV
+262 DTNST

-278 FGTFYIDGK
+278 FGTFYIGGK
-287 AYENYVAVVV
+287 AYENYVAVVI
-297 GRQFLVYFAPKGIYT
+297 GRTFLAFFAPKGIYT

-336 ADLCQAEEDAYN
+336 ADLCKAEEDAYN
-348 RTCDAIKLQ
+348 RSRDAVELMI
-357 LNPTRYAPTGFFEEN
+357 NPTRYAPTGFFEEN

-401 QPAIMTFQETTK
+401 QPAIQNFQETTK

-472 MDGEE
+472 MDNEE
-477 MDGNVV
+477 IDGNIV

-493 LQMQNIVALMEKVGQ
+493 LQMQNIVALIEKAAQ
-508 ADPTMP
+508 ADPSMP
-514 KIQDTAARA
+514 KYQDTAARA

-530 PDDYLNDGRTQ
+530 PADYLNDGRTQ
-541 QIIQNF
+541 QIIKNF

-561 GQQMQVQE
+561 GQEMQVQE
-569 NNLNKAS
+569 NNLAKAS

-592 ENWAETG
+592 ENWAKLG
-599 VLPESV
+599 ILPPSV
-605 IVPNGDTTMEVPVT
+605 IVPNGDTVMEVPVT

-627 KNKVST
+627 KNKAST

>member
-1 LPLRKASN
+1 
-9 MIICDYELGEVKKRQ
+9 MIVCNYEMGEVKQKE
-24 LTQEEKSNV
+24 LNADEKKSV
-33 CSYVVAR
+33 CDYVVAR
-40 WNAWSKPLQG
+40 WNAWSKPLEG
-50 VQDNTRVIRDRATPS
+50 VQSNTKVIRDRATPA
-65 ICNIKQPEK
+65 ICDIAQPQK
-74 KKDWHSDIK
+74 KKDWHSKIK

-114 DTHDKVYNLALD
+114 DNHDAIYNQALD

-151 YKTVYKKEVAHISE
+151 YKTIYRKEVASIDE
-165 IMNVDPNSIVSVR
+165 IGMVDPKSIISVR
-178 ENSFVYRKEVS
+178 EKSFVYRKEVG

-214 FYECDKIIKQW
+214 FYECDKIVKQW

-237 ELDKQQFEEQF
+237 EIDRQQFEEYF
-248 AQQTTPNEESQDEN
+248 AQQTTPNAESQDEE

-278 FGTFYIDGK
+278 FGTFFIDGK
-287 AYENYVAVVV
+287 AYENYVAVIV
-297 GRQFLVYFAPKGIYT
+297 GRQFLAYFAPKGIYT
-312 PDVYYFPFH
+312 PDIYYFPFH

-348 RTCDAIKLQ
+348 DSRDAVKLL
-357 LNPTRYAPTGFFEEN
+357 LNPTRYAPTGFFEEPV
-372 KVKQEPGK
+372 VKQEPGK

-401 QPAIMTFQETTK
+401 QPAIQTFQETTK

-460 IVSRYLK
+460 IVSRYLQ
-467 DCVQM
+467 DCVEM
-472 MDGEE
+472 MSEEE

-493 LQMQNIVALMEKVGQ
+493 LQMQNIIVLMEKVGA

-514 KIQDTAARA
+514 KIQDTAVKA

-530 PDDYLNDGRTQ
+530 PADYLNDGRTQ

-547 AGLSDEVLQQLVQV
+547 AGLSDEVLQQLVLV
-561 GQQMQVQE
+561 GQQMQVEQ
-569 NNLNKAS
+569 NNLTKAS
-576 KLMAQLQDDEY
+576 KMMAQIQDDEY

-592 ENWAETG
+592 EQWDETG
-599 VLPESV
+599 TMPESV
-605 IVPNGDTTMEVPVT
+605 IVPNGDSVMEVPVT
-619 RVTPDSQV
+619 RVTPETQV

>member
-1 LPLRKASN
+1 
-9 MIICDYELGEVKKRQ
+9 MIVCDYELGEVKKRE
-24 LTQEEKSNV
+24 LTSDEKQSV
-33 CSYVVAR
+33 CDFVVQR
-40 WNAWSKPLQG
+40 WNSWSKPLE
-50 VQDNTRVIRDRATPS
+50 VLQDNTRVIRDRATPT
-65 ICNIKQPEK
+65 ICDIKQPER
-74 KKDWHSDIK
+74 KKDWHSNIK

-114 DTHDKVYNLALD
+114 ENHDKVYNQALD

-151 YKTVYKKEVAHISE
+151 YKTVYKKEVLPIEE
-165 IMNVDPNSIVSVR
+165 IGNVDPASIVSVR
-178 ENSFVYRKEVS
+178 ENSFVVRQEVE

-194 IRIDPCN
+194 VRIDPCN
-201 FVYDPLITPCTDD
+201 FVYDPLVTPCTED

-237 ELDKQQFEEQF
+237 ELDRQAFEETF
-248 AQQTTPNEESQDEN
+248 AQPSTPNLQEQDETTTYN
-262 DTNSV
+262 V

-278 FGTFYIDGK
+278 FGTFYIGGK
-287 AYENYVAVVV
+287 AYENYVAVVI
-297 GRQFLVYFAPKGIYT
+297 GRAFLAYFAPKGIYT

-321 ARGNGARGISPLFYI
+321 ARGNGARGVSPLFYI
-336 ADLCQAEEDAYN
+336 ADLCKAEEDAYN
-348 RTCDAIKLQ
+348 DTRDAVKLQ
-357 LNPTRYAPTGFFEEN
+357 INPCRYAPTGFFEEN
-372 KVKQEPGK
+372 NVKQEPGK

-386 GMQDPNAIIKEQIDA
+386 GMQDPNAIIKETIDA
-401 QPAIMTFQETTK
+401 QPAIQSFQETTK

-467 DCVQM
+467 DCVEM
-472 MDGEE
+472 VDGQE
-477 MDGNVV
+477 MDGTVV

-493 LQMQNIVALMEKVGQ
+493 LQMQNIVSLIEKVAQ

-514 KIQDTAARA
+514 KYQDTAARA

-530 PDDYLNDGRTQ
+530 PADYLNDGRTQ

-547 AGLSDEVLQQLVQV
+547 AGLSDDVLQQLVQV
-561 GQQMQVQE
+561 GQQLQVEQ
-569 NNLNKAS
+569 NNVAKAS
-576 KLMAQLQDDEY
+576 KMMAQIQDDEY
-587 RKQLR
+587 RKALR
-592 ENWAETG
+592 KSWEEAG
-599 VLPESV
+599 VMPQSV
-605 IVPNGDTTMEVPVT
+605 IVPNGDATMEVPVT
-619 RVTPDSQV
+619 RVTPETQV

>member
-1 LPLRKASN
+1 
-9 MIICDYELGEVKKRQ
+9 MIVCDYELGEVKKRE
-24 LTQEEKSNV
+24 LTSDEKQSV
-33 CSYVVAR
+33 CDFVVQR
-40 WNAWSKPLQG
+40 WNSWSKPLE
-50 VQDNTRVIRDRATPS
+50 VLQDNTRVIRDRATPT
-65 ICNIKQPEK
+65 ICDIKQPER
-74 KKDWHSDIK
+74 KKDWHSNIK

-114 DTHDKVYNLALD
+114 ENHDKVYNQALD

-151 YKTVYKKEVAHISE
+151 YKTVYRKEVLPIEE
-165 IMNVDPNSIVSVR
+165 IGNVDPASIVSVR
-178 ENSFVYRKEVS
+178 ENSFVVRQEVE

-194 IRIDPCN
+194 VRIDPCN
-201 FVYDPLITPCTDD
+201 FVYDPLVTPCTED

-237 ELDKQQFEEQF
+237 ELDRAQFEETF
-248 AQQTTPNEESQDEN
+248 AQPSTPNLQEQDETTTYN
-262 DTNSV
+262 V

-287 AYENYVAVVV
+287 AYENYVAVVI
-297 GRQFLVYFAPKGIYT
+297 GRAFLAYFAPKGIYT

-321 ARGNGARGISPLFYI
+321 ARGNGARGVSPLFYI
-336 ADLCQAEEDAYN
+336 ADLCKAEEDAYN
-348 RTCDAIKLQ
+348 DTRDAVRLQ
-357 LNPTRYAPTGFFEEN
+357 INPCRYAPTGFFEEN
-372 KVKQEPGK
+372 NVKQEPGK

-386 GMQDPNAIIKEQIDA
+386 GMQDPNAIIKETIDA
-401 QPAIMTFQETTK
+401 QPAIQSFQETTK

-467 DCVQM
+467 DCVEM
-472 MDGEE
+472 VDGQE
-477 MDGNVV
+477 MDGTVV

-493 LQMQNIVALMEKVGQ
+493 LQMQNIVSLIEKVAQ

-514 KIQDTAARA
+514 KYQDTAARA

-530 PDDYLNDGRTQ
+530 PADYLNDGRTQ

-561 GQQMQVQE
+561 GQQLQVEQ
-569 NNLNKAS
+569 NNVAKAS
-576 KLMAQLQDDEY
+576 KMMSQIQDDEY
-587 RKQLR
+587 RKVLR
-592 ENWAETG
+592 KSWEETG
-599 VLPESV
+599 AMPESV
-605 IVPNGDTTMEVPVT
+605 IVPNGQGVMEVPVT
-619 RVTPDSQV
+619 RITPETQV

>member
-1 LPLRKASN
+1 
-9 MIICDYELGEVKKRQ
+9 MIICNYEQGEVKKRE
-24 LTQEEKSNV
+24 LTQDEKDGV
-33 CSYVVAR
+33 CNYVVSR
-40 WNAWSKPLQG
+40 WTAWSKPLQG
-50 VQDNTRVIRDRATPS
+50 VQDNTRIIRERATPA
-65 ICNIKQPEK
+65 ICSIKQPEK
-74 KKDWHSDIK
+74 KKDWHSDIQ

-114 DTHDKVYNLALD
+114 DNHDKVYNLALD

-151 YKTVYKKEVAHISE
+151 YKTVYRKEVATIDHIME
-165 IMNVDPNSIVSVR
+165 VDPASIVSVR

-230 ILSNKSY
+230 ILSNRTY
-237 ELDKQQFEEQF
+237 EIDRQAFMEQF
-248 AQQTTPNEESQDEN
+248 AEQETPTQESQDEA
-262 DTNSV
+262 DTNST

-278 FGTFYIDGK
+278 FGTFYIGGK
-287 AYENYVAVVV
+287 AYENYVAVVI
-297 GRQFLVYFAPKGIYT
+297 GRTFLAFFAPKGIYT

-336 ADLCQAEEDAYN
+336 ADLCKAEEDAYN
-348 RTCDAIKLQ
+348 RSRDAVELMI
-357 LNPTRYAPTGFFEEN
+357 NPTRYAPTGFFEEN

-401 QPAIMTFQETTK
+401 QPAIQNFQETTK

-472 MDGEE
+472 MDNEE
-477 MDGNVV
+477 IDGNIV

-493 LQMQNIVALMEKVGQ
+493 LQMQNIVALMEKVGA

-530 PDDYLNDGRTQ
+530 PADYLNDGRTQ

-561 GQQMQVQE
+561 GQEMQVQE
-569 NNLNKAS
+569 NNLAKAS

-592 ENWAETG
+592 ENWAELG
-599 VLPESV
+599 ILPPSV
-605 IVPNGDTTMEVPVT
+605 IVPNGDTVMEVPVT

>member
-1 LPLRKASN
+1 
-9 MIICDYELGEVKKRQ
+9 MIVCDYELGEVKKRE
-24 LTQEEKSNV
+24 LTQADKENV
-33 CSYVVAR
+33 CNYVVAR
-40 WNAWSKPLQG
+40 WNAWAKPLQG
-50 VQDNTRVIRDRATPS
+50 VQDNTRVIRDRATPT
-65 ICNIKQPEK
+65 ICSMKQPEK

-88 EFYNKLYGILYETF
+88 EYYNKLYGILYETF

-114 DTHDKVYNLALD
+114 DNHDKVYNLALD

-151 YKTVYKKEVAHISE
+151 YKTVYKKEVLPIDQ
-165 IMNVDPNSIVSVR
+165 IGMVDPNSIISVR
-178 ENSFVYRKEVS
+178 ETSFVYRKEVS

-201 FVYDPLITPCTDD
+201 FVYDPLVTPCTDD

-237 ELDKQQFEEQF
+237 EIDRQAFEEAYAEQL
-248 AQQTTPNEESQDEN
+248 TPTAESQDEQ
-262 DTNSV
+262 DVDAT

-278 FGTFYIDGK
+278 FGTFYIAGK
-287 AYENYVAVVV
+287 TYENYVAVVI
-297 GRQFLVYFAPKGIYT
+297 GRRFLAYFAPKGIYT

-336 ADLCQAEEDAYN
+336 ADLCQAEEDSYN
-348 RTCDAIKLQ
+348 DSRDAVKLL
-357 LNPTRYAPTGFFEEN
+357 LNPTRYAPTGFFEDT

-401 QPAIMTFQETTK
+401 QPAIQTFQETTK

-430 SEALTEEEVKRIAVS
+430 SEALTEEEVKRIAIS

-460 IVSRYLK
+460 IVSRYLQ

-472 MDGEE
+472 MDNAEI
-477 MDGNVV
+477 DGSIV

-493 LQMQNIVALMEKVGQ
+493 LQMQNIVALIEKIAQ
-508 ADPTMP
+508 ADPSMP
-514 KIQDTAARA
+514 KYQDAAIKA

-530 PDDYLNDGRTQ
+530 PADYLNDGRTQ
-541 QIIQNF
+541 QIINNF
-547 AGLSDEVLQQLVQV
+547 AGLSDEVLKELVQV
-561 GQQMQVQE
+561 GQQLQVQE

-592 ENWAETG
+592 DSWKNLG
-599 VLPESV
+599 LLPQSV

>member
-1 LPLRKASN
+1 
-9 MIICDYELGEVKKRQ
+9 MIVCDYELGEVKKRE
-24 LTQEEKSNV
+24 LTQADKDGV
-33 CSYVVAR
+33 CNYVVAR
-40 WNAWSKPLQG
+40 WNAWAKPLQG
-50 VQDNTRVIRDRATPS
+50 VQDNTRVIRDRATPA
-65 ICNIKQPEK
+65 ICSMKQPEK

-88 EFYNKLYGILYETF
+88 EYYNKLYGILYETF

-114 DTHDKVYNLALD
+114 DNHDKVYNLALD

-151 YKTVYKKEVAHISE
+151 YKTVYRKEVLPIDQ
-165 IMNVDPNSIVSVR
+165 IGMVDPNSIISVR
-178 ENSFVYRKEVS
+178 ETSFVYRKEVS

-201 FVYDPLITPCTDD
+201 FVYDPLITPCTED

-237 ELDKQQFEEQF
+237 EIDRQAFEETYAEQL
-248 AQQTTPNEESQDEN
+248 TPNAESQDEQ
-262 DTNSV
+262 DVDAT

-278 FGTFYIDGK
+278 FGTFYIAGK
-287 AYENYVAVVV
+287 TYENYVAVVI
-297 GRQFLVYFAPKGIYT
+297 GRRFLAYFAPKGIYT

-336 ADLCQAEEDAYN
+336 ADLCQAEEDSYN
-348 RTCDAIKLQ
+348 DSRDAVKLL
-357 LNPTRYAPTGFFEEN
+357 LNPTRYAPTGFFEDT

-401 QPAIMTFQETTK
+401 QPAIQTFQETTK

-430 SEALTEEEVKRIAVS
+430 SEALTEEEVKRIAIS

-460 IVSRYLK
+460 IVSRYLQ

-472 MDGEE
+472 MDNDEI
-477 MDGNVV
+477 DGSIV

-493 LQMQNIVALMEKVGQ
+493 LQMQNIVALIEKIAQ
-508 ADPTMP
+508 ADPSMP
-514 KIQDTAARA
+514 KYQEAAIKA

-530 PDDYLNDGRTQ
+530 PADYLNDGRTQ
-541 QIIQNF
+541 QIINNF
-547 AGLSDEVLQQLVQV
+547 AGLSDEVLKQLVQV
-561 GQQMQVQE
+561 GQQLQVQE

-592 ENWAETG
+592 DSWSNLG
-599 VLPESV
+599 LLPQSV

-619 RVTPDSQV
+619 RVTPESQV

>member
-1 LPLRKASN
+1 
-9 MIICDYELGEVKKRQ
+9 MIVCNYEMGEVKQKE
-24 LTQEEKSNV
+24 LNADEKKSV
-33 CSYVVAR
+33 CDYVVAR
-40 WNAWSKPLQG
+40 WNAWSKPLEG
-50 VQDNTRVIRDRATPS
+50 VQTNTKVIRDRATPS
-65 ICNIKQPEK
+65 ICNISQPEK
-74 KKDWHSDIK
+74 KKDWHSNIK

-114 DTHDKVYNLALD
+114 DNHDAIYNQALD

-151 YKTVYKKEVAHISE
+151 YKTIYRKEVASIDE
-165 IMNVDPNSIVSVR
+165 IGMVDPKSIISVR
-178 ENSFVYRKEVS
+178 EKSFVYRKEVG

-214 FYECDKIIKQW
+214 FYECDKIVKQW

-237 ELDKQQFEEQF
+237 EIDRQQFEEYF
-248 AQQTTPNEESQDEN
+248 AQQTTPNAESQDEE

-278 FGTFYIDGK
+278 FGTFFIDGK
-287 AYENYVAVVV
+287 AYENYVAVIV
-297 GRQFLVYFAPKGIYT
+297 GRQFLAYFAPKGIYT
-312 PDVYYFPFH
+312 PDIYYFPFH

-348 RTCDAIKLQ
+348 DSRDAVKLL
-357 LNPTRYAPTGFFEEN
+357 LNPTRYAPTGFFESE

-386 GMQDPNAIIKEQIDA
+386 GMQDPNAIIKEVIDA
-401 QPAIMTFQETTK
+401 QPSIQSFQETTK

-460 IVSRYLK
+460 IVSRYLQ
-467 DCVQM
+467 DCVEM
-472 MDGEE
+472 MSEEE

-493 LQMQNIVALMEKVGQ
+493 LQMQNIINLIERVGA

-514 KIQDTAARA
+514 KIQDTAIKA

-530 PDDYLNDGRTQ
+530 PADYLNDGRTQ

-561 GQQMQVQE
+561 GQQMQVQQ
-569 NNLNKAS
+569 NNLTKAS
-576 KLMAQLQDDEY
+576 KMMAQIQDDEY

-592 ENWAETG
+592 EQWDETG
-599 VLPESV
+599 TMPESV
-605 IVPNGDTTMEVPVT
+605 IVPNGDSIMEVPVT
-619 RVTPDSQV
+619 RVTPETQV

>member
-1 LPLRKASN
+1 
-9 MIICDYELGEVKKRQ
+9 MIICNYEQGEVKKRE
-24 LTQEEKSNV
+24 LTQDEKDGV
-33 CSYVVAR
+33 CNYVVSR
-40 WNAWSKPLQG
+40 WTAWSKPLQG
-50 VQDNTRVIRDRATPS
+50 VQDNTRIIRERATPA
-65 ICNIKQPEK
+65 ICSIKQPEK
-74 KKDWHSDIK
+74 KKDWHSDIQ

-114 DTHDKVYNLALD
+114 DNHDKVYNLALD

-151 YKTVYKKEVAHISE
+151 YKTVYRKEVATIDHIME
-165 IMNVDPNSIVSVR
+165 VDPASIVSVR

-230 ILSNKSY
+230 ILSNKTY
-237 ELDKQQFEEQF
+237 EIDRQAFMEQF
-248 AQQTTPNEESQDEN
+248 AEQETPTAESQDEN
-262 DTNSV
+262 DTNST

-278 FGTFYIDGK
+278 FGTFYIGGK
-287 AYENYVAVVV
+287 AYENYVAVVI
-297 GRQFLVYFAPKGIYT
+297 GRTFLAFFAPKGIYT

-336 ADLCQAEEDAYN
+336 ADLCKAEEDAYN
-348 RTCDAIKLQ
+348 RSRDAVELMI
-357 LNPTRYAPTGFFEEN
+357 NPTRYAPTGFFEEN

-401 QPAIMTFQETTK
+401 QPAIQNFQETTK

-472 MDGEE
+472 MDNEE
-477 MDGNVV
+477 IDGNIV

-493 LQMQNIVALMEKVGQ
+493 LQMQNIVALMEKVGA

-530 PDDYLNDGRTQ
+530 PADYLNDGRTQ

-561 GQQMQVQE
+561 GQEMQVQE
-569 NNLNKAS
+569 NNLAKAS

-592 ENWAETG
+592 ENWAELG
-599 VLPESV
+599 VLPPSV

>member
-1 LPLRKASN
+1 
-9 MIICDYELGEVKKRQ
+9 MIVCDYELGEVKKRE
-24 LTQEEKSNV
+24 LTSDEKQSV
-33 CSYVVAR
+33 CDFVVQR
-40 WNAWSKPLQG
+40 WNSWSKPLEAL
-50 VQDNTRVIRDRATPS
+50 QDNTRVIRDRATPT
-65 ICNIKQPEK
+65 ICDIKQPER
-74 KKDWHSDIK
+74 KKDWHSNIK

-114 DTHDKVYNLALD
+114 ENHDKVYNQALD

-151 YKTVYKKEVAHISE
+151 YKTVYKKEVLPIE
-165 IMNVDPNSIVSVR
+165 DIGKVDPASIVSVR
-178 ENSFVYRKEVS
+178 ENSFVVRQEVE

-194 IRIDPCN
+194 VRIDPCN
-201 FVYDPLITPCTDD
+201 FVYDPLVTPCTED

-237 ELDKQQFEEQF
+237 ELDRQSFEETF
-248 AQQTTPNEESQDEN
+248 AQPSTPNLQEQDETTTYN
-262 DTNSV
+262 V

-278 FGTFYIDGK
+278 FGTFYIGGK
-287 AYENYVAVVV
+287 AYENYVAVVI
-297 GRQFLVYFAPKGIYT
+297 GRAFLAYFAPKGIYT

-321 ARGNGARGISPLFYI
+321 ARGNGARGVSPLFYI
-336 ADLCQAEEDAYN
+336 ADLCKAEEDAYN
-348 RTCDAIKLQ
+348 DTRDAVKLQ
-357 LNPTRYAPTGFFEEN
+357 INPCRYAPTGFFEEN
-372 KVKQEPGK
+372 NVKQEPGK

-386 GMQDPNAIIKEQIDA
+386 GMQDPNAIIKESIDA
-401 QPAIMTFQETTK
+401 QPAIQSFQETTK

-467 DCVQM
+467 DCVEM
-472 MDGEE
+472 IDGQE
-477 MDGNVV
+477 MDGTVV

-493 LQMQNIVALMEKVGQ
+493 LQMQNIVSLIEKVAQ

-514 KIQDTAARA
+514 KYQDTAARA

-530 PDDYLNDGRTQ
+530 PADYLNDGRTQ

-561 GQQMQVQE
+561 GQQLQVEQ
-569 NNLNKAS
+569 NNVAKAS
-576 KLMAQLQDDEY
+576 KMMAQIQDDEY
-587 RKQLR
+587 RKVLR
-592 ENWAETG
+592 KSWEEAG
-599 VLPESV
+599 VMPQSV
-605 IVPNGDTTMEVPVT
+605 IVPNGDAVMEVPVT
-619 RVTPDSQV
+619 RVTPETQV

>member
-1 LPLRKASN
+1 
-9 MIICDYELGEVKKRQ
+9 M
-24 LTQEEKSNV
+24 
-33 CSYVVAR
+33 
-40 WNAWSKPLQG
+40 
-50 VQDNTRVIRDRATPS
+50 
-65 ICNIKQPEK
+65 
-74 KKDWHSDIK
+74 
-83 LNRMY
+83 
-88 EFYNKLYGILYETF
+88 
-102 YDKIS
+102 
-107 SYLKLGK
+107 
-114 DTHDKVYNLALD
+114 
-126 QENKK
+126 
-131 TLLVSIKD
+131 
-139 MLDTGEVVASSE
+139 DTGEVVASAE
-151 YKTVYKKEVAHISE
+151 YKTVYKKEVADISQ
-165 IMNVDPNSIVSVR
+165 IGMVDPASIVSVR
-178 ENSFVYRKEVS
+178 ETSFVYRKEVS

-237 ELDKQQFEEQF
+237 EIDRQAFEEAYAEQM
-248 AQQTTPNEESQDEN
+248 TPNAESQDEQ
-262 DTNSV
+262 DVDST

-278 FGTFYIDGK
+278 FGTFYVGGK
-287 AYENYVAVVV
+287 TYENYVAVII
-297 GRQFLVYFAPKGIYT
+297 GRRFLAYFAPKGIYT

-336 ADLCQAEEDAYN
+336 ADLCQAEEDSYN
-348 RTCDAIKLQ
+348 DSRDAVKLL

-401 QPAIMTFQETTK
+401 QPAIQTFQETTK

-430 SEALTEEEVKRIAVS
+430 SEALTEEEVKRIAIS

-460 IVSRYLK
+460 IVSRYLQ

-472 MDGEE
+472 MDNAEI
-477 MDGNVV
+477 DGSIV

-493 LQMQNIVALMEKVGQ
+493 LQMQNIVALIEKIAQ

-514 KIQDTAARA
+514 KYQDAAIKA

-530 PDDYLNDGRTQ
+530 PADYLNDGRTQ

-547 AGLSDEVLQQLVQV
+547 AGLSDEVLKELVQV
-561 GQQMQVQE
+561 GQQLQVQE
-569 NNLNKAS
+569 NNMHKAS

-592 ENWAETG
+592 ESWANLG
-599 VLPESV
+599 LLPESV
-605 IVPNGDTTMEVPVT
+605 IVPNGDITMEVPVT

>member
-1 LPLRKASN
+1 
-9 MIICDYELGEVKKRQ
+9 MIVCNYEMGEVKQKE
-24 LTQEEKSNV
+24 LNADEKKSV
-33 CSYVVAR
+33 CDYVVAR
-40 WNAWSKPLQG
+40 WNAWSKPLEG
-50 VQDNTRVIRDRATPS
+50 VQTNTKVIRDRATPS
-65 ICNIKQPEK
+65 ICNISQPEK
-74 KKDWHSDIK
+74 KKDWHSNIK

-114 DTHDKVYNLALD
+114 DNHDAIYNQALD

-151 YKTVYKKEVAHISE
+151 YKTIYRKEVASIDE
-165 IMNVDPNSIVSVR
+165 IGMVDPKSIISVR
-178 ENSFVYRKEVS
+178 EKSFVYRKEVG

-214 FYECDKIIKQW
+214 FYECDKIVKQW

-237 ELDKQQFEEQF
+237 EIDRQQFEEYF
-248 AQQTTPNEESQDEN
+248 AQQTTPNAESQDEE

-278 FGTFYIDGK
+278 FGTFFIDGK
-287 AYENYVAVVV
+287 AYENYVAVIV
-297 GRQFLVYFAPKGIYT
+297 GRQFLAYFAPKGIYT
-312 PDVYYFPFH
+312 PDIYYFPFH

-348 RTCDAIKLQ
+348 DSRDAVKLL
-357 LNPTRYAPTGFFEEN
+357 LNPTRYAPTGFFESE

-386 GMQDPNAIIKEQIDA
+386 GMQDPNAIIKEVIDA
-401 QPAIMTFQETTK
+401 QPSIQSFQETTK

-430 SEALTEEEVKRIAVS
+430 SEALTEEEVKRIAIS

-460 IVSRYLK
+460 IVSRYLQ
-467 DCVQM
+467 DCVEM
-472 MDGEE
+472 MAEEE

-493 LQMQNIVALMEKVGQ
+493 LQMQNIIVLMEKIGA

-514 KIQDTAARA
+514 KIQDTAIKA

-530 PDDYLNDGRTQ
+530 PADYLNDGRTQ

-561 GQQMQVQE
+561 GQQMQVQQ
-569 NNLNKAS
+569 NNLTKAS
-576 KLMAQLQDDEY
+576 KMMAQIQDDEY

-592 ENWAETG
+592 EQWDETG
-599 VLPESV
+599 TMPESV
-605 IVPNGDTTMEVPVT
+605 IVPNGDSIMEVPVT
-619 RVTPDSQV
+619 RVTPETQV

>member
-1 LPLRKASN
+1 
-9 MIICDYELGEVKKRQ
+9 MIVCDYELGEVKKRE
-24 LTQEEKSNV
+24 LTSDEKQSV
-33 CSYVVAR
+33 CDFVVQR
-40 WNAWSKPLQG
+40 WNSWSKPLDAL
-50 VQDNTRVIRDRATPS
+50 QDNTRVIRDRATPT
-65 ICNIKQPEK
+65 ICDIKQPER
-74 KKDWHSDIK
+74 KKDWHSNIK

-114 DTHDKVYNLALD
+114 ENHDKVYNQALD

-151 YKTVYKKEVAHISE
+151 YKTVYKKEVLPIEE
-165 IMNVDPNSIVSVR
+165 IGNVDPASIVSVR
-178 ENSFVYRKEVS
+178 ENSFVVRQEVE

-194 IRIDPCN
+194 VRIDPCN
-201 FVYDPLITPCTDD
+201 FVYDPLVTPCTED

-237 ELDKQQFEEQF
+237 ELDRAQFEETF
-248 AQQTTPNEESQDEN
+248 AQPSTPNLQEQDETTTYN
-262 DTNSV
+262 V

-278 FGTFYIDGK
+278 FGTFYIGGK
-287 AYENYVAVVV
+287 AYENYVAVVI
-297 GRQFLVYFAPKGIYT
+297 GRAFLAYFAPKGIYT

-321 ARGNGARGISPLFYI
+321 ARGNGARGVSPLFYI
-336 ADLCQAEEDAYN
+336 ADLCKAEEDAYN
-348 RTCDAIKLQ
+348 DTRDAVKLQ
-357 LNPTRYAPTGFFEEN
+357 INPCRYAPTGFFEEN
-372 KVKQEPGK
+372 NVKQEPGK

-386 GMQDPNAIIKEQIDA
+386 GMQDPNAIIKETIDA
-401 QPAIMTFQETTK
+401 QPAIQSFQETTK

-467 DCVQM
+467 DCVEM
-472 MDGEE
+472 VDGQE
-477 MDGNVV
+477 MDGTVV

-493 LQMQNIVALMEKVGQ
+493 LQMQNIVSLIEKVAQ

-514 KIQDTAARA
+514 KYQDTAARA

-530 PDDYLNDGRTQ
+530 PADYLNDGRTQ
-541 QIIQNF
+541 QIIQQF

-561 GQQMQVQE
+561 GQQLQVEQ
-569 NNLNKAS
+569 NNLTKAS
-576 KLMAQLQDDEY
+576 KMMGQIMDDEY
-587 RKQLR
+587 RKVLR
-592 ENWAETG
+592 KSWEETG
-599 VLPESV
+599 ALPESV
-605 IVPNGDTTMEVPVT
+605 IVPNGQGVMEVPVT
-619 RVTPDSQV
+619 KVLPETQV
-627 KNKVST
+627 KNKTST

>member
-1 LPLRKASN
+1 
-9 MIICDYELGEVKKRQ
+9 MIICDYELGEVKKRE
-24 LTQEEKSNV
+24 LTADEKQNV
-33 CSYVVAR
+33 CDYVVAR
-40 WNAWSKPLQG
+40 WNMWSKPLETLQE
-50 VQDNTRVIRDRATPS
+50 NTRVIRDRATPT
-65 ICNIKQPEK
+65 ICDTKQPQR
-74 KKDWHSDIK
+74 KKDWHSNIK

-114 DTHDKVYNLALD
+114 DNHDKVYNLALD

-131 TLLVSIKD
+131 TLLVSVKD

-151 YKTVYKKEVAHISE
+151 YKTVYRKEVLPIEE
-165 IMNVDPNSIVSVR
+165 IGNVDPASIVSVR
-178 ENSFVYRKEVS
+178 ENSFVVRQEVE

-194 IRIDPCN
+194 VRIDPCN

-237 ELDKQQFEEQF
+237 EIDRKLFEETF
-248 AQQTTPNEESQDEN
+248 AHQTTPNMQEQDEE
-262 DTNSV
+262 TISSV

-278 FGTFYIDGK
+278 FGTFYIGGK
-287 AYENYVAVVV
+287 AYENYVAVII
-297 GRQFLVYFAPKGIYT
+297 GRTFLAYFAPKGIYT
-312 PDVYYFPFH
+312 PDIYYYPFH
-321 ARGNGARGISPLFYI
+321 ARGNGARGVSPLFYI
-336 ADLCQAEEDAYN
+336 ADLCKAEEEAYN
-348 RTCDAIKLQ
+348 DTRDAVKLQ
-357 LNPTRYAPTGFFEEN
+357 LNPCRYAPTGFFEESV
-372 KVKQEPGK
+372 VKQEPGK
-380 IITYRL
+380 VITYRL
-386 GMQDPNAIIKEQIDA
+386 GMQDPNAIIKESIDA
-401 QPAIMTFQETTK
+401 QPAIQSFQETTK

-467 DCVQM
+467 DCVEM
-472 MDGEE
+472 VDGQE

-493 LQMQNIVALMEKVGQ
+493 LQMQNIVSLIEKVAQ

-514 KIQDTAARA
+514 KYQDTAARA

-530 PDDYLNDGRTQ
+530 PADYLNDGRTQ
-541 QIIQNF
+541 QIIQQF
-547 AGLSDEVLQQLVQV
+547 AGLSDEVLQQLAQM
-561 GQQMQVQE
+561 GQQLQVQE
-569 NNLNKAS
+569 NNVAKAS
-576 KLMAQLQDDEY
+576 KMMGQIQDDEY
-587 RKQLR
+587 RKVLR
-592 ENWAETG
+592 KSWEETG
-599 VLPESV
+599 TMPESV
-605 IVPNGDTTMEVPVT
+605 VVPNGDGVMEVPVT
-619 RVTPDSQV
+619 RITPETQV

>member
-1 LPLRKASN
+1 
-9 MIICDYELGEVKKRQ
+9 MIICNYEQGEVKKRE
-24 LTQEEKSNV
+24 LTQDEKDGV
-33 CSYVVAR
+33 CNYVVSR
-40 WNAWSKPLQG
+40 WTAWSKPLQG
-50 VQDNTRVIRDRATPS
+50 VQDNTRIIRERATPA
-65 ICNIKQPEK
+65 ICSIKQPEK

-114 DTHDKVYNLALD
+114 DNHDKVYNLALD

-151 YKTVYKKEVAHISE
+151 YKTVYKKEVATIDHIME
-165 IMNVDPNSIVSVR
+165 VDPASIVSVR

-237 ELDKQQFEEQF
+237 EIDRQAFMEQF
-248 AQQTTPNEESQDEN
+248 AEQETPTAESQDEA
-262 DTNSV
+262 DTNST

-278 FGTFYIDGK
+278 FGTFYIGGK
-287 AYENYVAVVV
+287 AYENYVAVVI
-297 GRQFLVYFAPKGIYT
+297 GRTFLAFFAPKGIYT

-336 ADLCQAEEDAYN
+336 ADLCKAEEDAYN
-348 RTCDAIKLQ
+348 RSRDAVELMI
-357 LNPTRYAPTGFFEEN
+357 NPTRYAPTGFFEDT

-401 QPAIMTFQETTK
+401 QPAIQNFQETTK

-472 MDGEE
+472 MDNAEI
-477 MDGNVV
+477 DGSVV

-493 LQMQNIVALMEKVGQ
+493 LQMQNIVALIEKIAQ

-514 KIQDTAARA
+514 KYQDAAIKA

-530 PDDYLNDGRTQ
+530 PADYLNDGRTQ

-547 AGLSDEVLQQLVQV
+547 AGLSDEVLKELVQV
-561 GQQMQVQE
+561 GQQLQVQE
-569 NNLNKAS
+569 NNIAKAS

-592 ENWAETG
+592 ENWANLG
-599 VLPESV
+599 ILPPSV
-605 IVPNGDTTMEVPVT
+605 IVPNGDTVMEVPVT

>member
-1 LPLRKASN
+1 
-9 MIICDYELGEVKKRQ
+9 
-24 LTQEEKSNV
+24 
-33 CSYVVAR
+33 
-40 WNAWSKPLQG
+40 
-50 VQDNTRVIRDRATPS
+50 
-65 ICNIKQPEK
+65 
-74 KKDWHSDIK
+74 
-83 LNRMY
+83 
-88 EFYNKLYGILYETF
+88 
-102 YDKIS
+102 
-107 SYLKLGK
+107 
-114 DTHDKVYNLALD
+114 
-126 QENKK
+126 
-131 TLLVSIKD
+131 
-139 MLDTGEVVASSE
+139 
-151 YKTVYKKEVAHISE
+151 
-165 IMNVDPNSIVSVR
+165 MNVDPNSIVSVR

-237 ELDKQQFEEQF
+237 ELDKEQFEQQF
-248 AQQTTPNEESQDEN
+248 AQETTPNAESQDEN
-262 DTNSV
+262 DTDCV

-278 FGTFYIDGK
+278 FGTFYIGGK

-357 LNPTRYAPTGFFEEN
+357 LNPTRYAPTGFFEES

-467 DCVQM
+467 DCVEM
-472 MDGEE
+472 MDGAE

-493 LQMQNIVALMEKVGQ
+493 LQMQNIVALMEKIGQ

-530 PDDYLNDGRTQ
+530 PADYLNDGRTQ

-561 GQQMQVQE
+561 GQEMQVQE
-569 NNLNKAS
+569 NNLAKAS

-599 VLPESV
+599 MLPPSV
-605 IVPNGDTTMEVPVT
+605 VVPNGDTVMEVPVT

>member
-1 LPLRKASN
+1 
-9 MIICDYELGEVKKRQ
+9 MIVCDYELGEVKKRE
-24 LTQEEKSNV
+24 LSSEEKESL
-33 CSYVVAR
+33 CGYVVAR
-40 WNAWSKPLQG
+40 WTAWSKPLEE
-50 VQDNTRVIRDRATPS
+50 VQSNTKIIRDRATPS
-65 ICNIKQPEK
+65 ICNVSQPEK
-74 KKDWHSDIK
+74 KKDWHSNIR

-114 DTHDKVYNLALD
+114 DNHDKVYNLALD

-151 YKTVYKKEVAHISE
+151 YKTVYKKEVATLDQIG
-165 IMNVDPNSIVSVR
+165 MVDPNSIISIR

-230 ILSNKSY
+230 ILSNKTY
-237 ELDKQQFEEQF
+237 EIDRAEFEQTF
-248 AQQTTPNEESQDEN
+248 AQQTIPNAQSQDES
-262 DTNSV
+262 DINST

-278 FGTFYIDGK
+278 FGTFYVGGK
-287 AYENYVAVVV
+287 AYENYVAVVI
-297 GRQFLVYFAPKGIYT
+297 GRKFLAYFAPKGIYT

-336 ADLCQAEEDAYN
+336 ADLCQAEEEAYN
-348 RTCDAIKLQ
+348 DSRDAVRLL
-357 LNPTRYAPTGFFEEN
+357 LNPTRFAPTGFFEEPV
-372 KVKQEPGK
+372 VKQEPGK
-380 IITYRL
+380 VITYRI
-386 GMQDPNAIIKEQIDA
+386 GMQDPNAIIKETIDA
-401 QPAIMTFQETTK
+401 QPSIMSFQETTK

-467 DCVQM
+467 DCVEM
-472 MDGEE
+472 ADGVE
-477 MDGNVV
+477 MDGSVV

-493 LQMQNIVALMEKVGQ
+493 LQMQNIVALIEKVAQ

-514 KIQDTAARA
+514 KYQDTAARA

-530 PDDYLNDGRTQ
+530 PADYLNDGRTQ
-541 QIIQNF
+541 QIIQQF
-547 AGLSDEVLQQLVQV
+547 AGLSDDVLQQLVQM
-561 GQQMQVQE
+561 GQQLQVQE
-569 NNLNKAS
+569 NNLTKAS
-576 KLMAQLQDDEY
+576 KMMGQIMDDEY
-587 RKQLR
+587 RKVLR
-592 ENWAETG
+592 KDMKNGKKKELFL
-599 VLPESV
+599 LPLLFQMV
-605 IVPNGDTTMEVPVT
+605 IV
-619 RVTPDSQV
+619 
-627 KNKVST
+627 
-633 TAD
+633 

>member
-1 LPLRKASN
+1 
-9 MIICDYELGEVKKRQ
+9 MIICDYELGEVKKRE
-24 LTQEEKSNV
+24 LTADEKQNV
-33 CSYVVAR
+33 CEYVVAR
-40 WNAWSKPLQG
+40 WNMWSKPLETLQE
-50 VQDNTRVIRDRATPS
+50 NTRVIRDRATPT
-65 ICNIKQPEK
+65 ICDTKQPQR
-74 KKDWHSDIK
+74 KKDWHSNIK

-114 DTHDKVYNLALD
+114 DNHDKVYNLALD

-131 TLLVSIKD
+131 TLLVSVKD

-151 YKTVYKKEVAHISE
+151 YKTVYRKEVLPIEE
-165 IMNVDPNSIVSVR
+165 IGNVDPASIVSVR
-178 ENSFVYRKEVS
+178 ENSFVVRQEVE

-194 IRIDPCN
+194 VRIDPCN

-237 ELDKQQFEEQF
+237 EIDRKLFEETF
-248 AQQTTPNEESQDEN
+248 AHQTTPNMQEQDEE
-262 DTNSV
+262 TISSV

-278 FGTFYIDGK
+278 FGTFYIDSK
-287 AYENYVAVVV
+287 AYENYVAVII
-297 GRQFLVYFAPKGIYT
+297 GRTFLAYFAPKGIYT
-312 PDVYYFPFH
+312 PDIYYFPFH
-321 ARGNGARGISPLFYI
+321 ARGNGARGVSPLFYI
-336 ADLCQAEEDAYN
+336 ADLCKAEEEAYN
-348 RTCDAIKLQ
+348 DTRDAVKLQ
-357 LNPTRYAPTGFFEEN
+357 LNPCRYAPTGFFEESV
-372 KVKQEPGK
+372 VKQEPGK
-380 IITYRL
+380 VITYRL
-386 GMQDPNAIIKEQIDA
+386 GMQDPNAIIKESIDA
-401 QPAIMTFQETTK
+401 QPAIQSFQETTK

-467 DCVQM
+467 DCVEM
-472 MDGEE
+472 VDGQE

-493 LQMQNIVALMEKVGQ
+493 LQMQNIVALIEKVGA

-530 PDDYLNDGRTQ
+530 PADYLNDGRTQ

-547 AGLSDEVLQQLVQV
+547 AGLSDEVLQQLVQM
-561 GQQMQVQE
+561 GQQLQVQE
-569 NNLNKAS
+569 NNVAKAS
-576 KLMAQLQDDEY
+576 KMMGQIQDDEY
-587 RKQLR
+587 RKVLR
-592 ENWAETG
+592 KAWEESGAM
-599 VLPESV
+599 PESV
-605 IVPNGDTTMEVPVT
+605 IVPNGDSTMEVPVT
-619 RVTPDSQV
+619 RVTPETQV

>member
-1 LPLRKASN
+1 
-9 MIICDYELGEVKKRQ
+9 MIICNYEQGEVKKRE
-24 LTQEEKSNV
+24 LTQDEKDGV
-33 CSYVVAR
+33 CNYVVSR
-40 WNAWSKPLQG
+40 WTAWSKPLQG
-50 VQDNTRVIRDRATPS
+50 VQDNTRIIRERATPA
-65 ICNIKQPEK
+65 ICSIKQPEK

-114 DTHDKVYNLALD
+114 DNHDKVYNLALD

-151 YKTVYKKEVAHISE
+151 YKTVYKKEVATIDHIME
-165 IMNVDPNSIVSVR
+165 VDPASIVSVR

-230 ILSNKSY
+230 ILSNKTY
-237 ELDKQQFEEQF
+237 EIDRQAFMEQF
-248 AQQTTPNEESQDEN
+248 AEQETPTAESQDEN
-262 DTNSV
+262 DTNST

-278 FGTFYIDGK
+278 FGTFYIGGK
-287 AYENYVAVVV
+287 AYENYVAVVI
-297 GRQFLVYFAPKGIYT
+297 GRTFLAFFAPKGIYT

-336 ADLCQAEEDAYN
+336 ADLCKAEEDAYN
-348 RTCDAIKLQ
+348 RSRDAVELMI
-357 LNPTRYAPTGFFEEN
+357 NPTRYAPTGFFEEN

-401 QPAIMTFQETTK
+401 QPAIQNFQETTK

-472 MDGEE
+472 MDNEE
-477 MDGNVV
+477 IDGNIV

-493 LQMQNIVALMEKVGQ
+493 LQMQNIVALIEKAAQ
-508 ADPTMP
+508 ADPSMP
-514 KIQDTAARA
+514 KYQDTAARA

-530 PDDYLNDGRTQ
+530 PADYLNDGRTQ
-541 QIIQNF
+541 QIINNF

-561 GQQMQVQE
+561 GQQMQVQQ
-569 NNLNKAS
+569 NNLAKAS

-592 ENWAETG
+592 ENWAELG
-599 VLPESV
+599 ILPPSV
-605 IVPNGDTTMEVPVT
+605 IVPNGDTVMEVPVT

>member
-1 LPLRKASN
+1 
-9 MIICDYELGEVKKRQ
+9 MIVCDYELGEVKKRE
-24 LTQEEKSNV
+24 LTQDEKQDV
-33 CSYVVAR
+33 CDFVVAR
-40 WNAWSKPLQG
+40 WNAWSKPLEAL
-50 VQDNTRVIRDRATPS
+50 QDNTRVIRERATPTV
-65 ICNIKQPEK
+65 CDMKQPQK
-74 KKDWHSDIK
+74 KKDWHSAIK

-114 DTHDKVYNLALD
+114 ENHDKVYDNALD

-151 YKTVYKKEVAHISE
+151 YKTVYRKDVLPIEE
-165 IMNVDPNSIVSVR
+165 IGNVDPASIVSVR
-178 ENSFVYRKEVS
+178 ENSFVVRTEVE

-194 IRIDPCN
+194 VRIDPCN
-201 FVYDPLITPCTDD
+201 FVYDPLVTPCTDD

-237 ELDKQQFEEQF
+237 EIDRQAFEETF
-248 AQQTTPNEESQDEN
+248 AQPSTPNLQEQDE
-262 DTNSV
+262 TTTYSV

-278 FGTFYIDGK
+278 FGTFYIGGK
-287 AYENYVAVVV
+287 AYENYVAVII
-297 GRQFLVYFAPKGIYT
+297 GRAFLAYFAPKGIYT
-312 PDVYYFPFH
+312 PDIYYYPFH
-321 ARGNGARGISPLFYI
+321 ARGNGARGVSPLFYI
-336 ADLCQAEEDAYN
+336 ADLCQAEEEAYN
-348 RTCDAIKLQ
+348 DTRDAVKLQ
-357 LNPTRYAPTGFFEEN
+357 LNPTRFAPTGFFEEGN
-372 KVKQEPGK
+372 VKQEPGK
-380 IITYRL
+380 VITYRI
-386 GMQDPNAIIKEQIDA
+386 GMQDPNAIIRENIDA
-401 QPAIMTFQETTK
+401 QPAIQSFQETTK
-413 QLEKEIAGIDNG
+413 QLAKEIAGIDNG

-430 SEALTEEEVKRIAVS
+430 SEALTEEEVKRIATS

-460 IVSRYLK
+460 IVSRYLR
-467 DCVQM
+467 DCVEM
-472 MDGEE
+472 VDGQE
-477 MDGNVV
+477 MDGSVV

-493 LQMQNIVALMEKVGQ
+493 LQMQNIINLIEKVAQ

-514 KIQDTAARA
+514 KYQDTAARA

-530 PDDYLNDGRTQ
+530 PADYLNDGRTQ

-561 GQQMQVQE
+561 GQQLQVEQ
-569 NNLNKAS
+569 NNLAKAS
-576 KLMAQLQDDEY
+576 KMMGQIQDDEY
-587 RKQLR
+587 RKILR
-592 ENWAETG
+592 KSWEEAG
-599 VLPESV
+599 AMPESV
-605 IVPNGDTTMEVPVT
+605 IVPNGDSVMEVPVT
-619 RVTPDSQV
+619 RVTPETQV
-627 KNKVST
+627 KNKTST

>member
-1 LPLRKASN
+1 
-9 MIICDYELGEVKKRQ
+9 MIVCDYELGEVKKRE
-24 LTQEEKSNV
+24 LTQADKDGV
-33 CSYVVAR
+33 CNYVVAR
-40 WNAWSKPLQG
+40 WNAWAKPLQG
-50 VQDNTRVIRDRATPS
+50 VQDNTRVIRDRATPA
-65 ICNIKQPEK
+65 ICSMKQPEK

-88 EFYNKLYGILYETF
+88 EYYNKLYGILYETF

-114 DTHDKVYNLALD
+114 DNHDKVYNLALD

-151 YKTVYKKEVAHISE
+151 YKTVYRKEVLPIDQ
-165 IMNVDPNSIVSVR
+165 IGMVDPNSIISVR
-178 ENSFVYRKEVS
+178 ETSFVYRKEVS

-201 FVYDPLITPCTDD
+201 FVYDPLITPCTED

-237 ELDKQQFEEQF
+237 EIDRQAFEEAYAEQL
-248 AQQTTPNEESQDEN
+248 TPTAESQDEQ
-262 DTNSV
+262 DVDAT

-278 FGTFYIDGK
+278 FGTFYIAGK
-287 AYENYVAVVV
+287 TYENYVAVVI
-297 GRQFLVYFAPKGIYT
+297 GRRFLAYFAPKGIYT

-336 ADLCQAEEDAYN
+336 ADLCQAEEDSYN
-348 RTCDAIKLQ
+348 DSRDAVKLL
-357 LNPTRYAPTGFFEEN
+357 LNPTRYAPTGFFEDT

-401 QPAIMTFQETTK
+401 QPAIQTFQETTK

-430 SEALTEEEVKRIAVS
+430 SEALTEEEVKRIAIS

-460 IVSRYLK
+460 IVSRYLQ

-472 MDGEE
+472 MDNDEI
-477 MDGNVV
+477 DGSIV

-493 LQMQNIVALMEKVGQ
+493 LQMQNIVALIEKIAQ

-514 KIQDTAARA
+514 KYQDAAIKA

-530 PDDYLNDGRTQ
+530 PADYLNDGRTQ
-541 QIIQNF
+541 QIINNF
-547 AGLSDEVLQQLVQV
+547 AGLSDEVLKQLVQV
-561 GQQMQVQE
+561 GQQLQVQE

-592 ENWAETG
+592 DSWTNLG
-599 VLPESV
+599 LLPQSV

-619 RVTPDSQV
+619 RVTPESQV